1 MPQAERSTYSR
12 QLFQAEEV
20 ARTTRKRVWENYSED
35 KKDELE
41 DGEEEEEPQQDS
53 TDLKS
58 TNDQGDNKTTNVPV
72 ERKTDYKEVEKTTPV
87 LFVKVCII
95 NVGYSH

>member
-20 ARTTRKRVWENYSED
+20 ARTTRKRVWENYSEE

-41 DGEEEEEPQQDS
+41 DGEEEEDEPQQDL
-53 TDLKS
+53 TDQKS

-72 ERKTDYKEVEKTTPV
+72 ERKTDYKEVEKTTPILV
-87 LFVKVCII
+87 VKLCII
-95 NVGYSH
+95 Y